1 MQRHQIT
8 NDFYLDEFE
17 RSQTATRHSINNSV
31 KIAGHVYGNICRL
44 CSDVLQP
51 VRDHIGAVINVSSGY
66 RSLKLNRRVGGVDTS
81 QHVSGLAADINAV
94 GKTPMEL
101 AREIVHLQATGKVQF
116 DQLILEFGQ
125 WVHISTPGRWIDPR
139 GEILTAVK
147 VPRKFRKPK
156 TVYVRGLYTQED
168 ALRVARAKQL

>member
-17 RSQTATRHSINNSV
+17 RSQTATRHGIDNSV

-51 VRDHIGAVINVSSGY
+51 VRDYVGTVINVSSGY

-101 AREIVHLQATGKVQF
+101 AREIVQMQAAGEIQF

-125 WVHISTPGRWIDPR
+125 WVHVSIPGRWIDPR
-139 GEILTAVK
+139 VEILTAVK

-156 TVYVRGLYTQED
+156 TVYVRGLHTQPD
-168 ALRVARAKQL
+168 ALKIAQGRAV

>member
-1 MQRHQIT
+1 MQRRKIT
-8 NDFYLDEFE
+8 DDFYLDEFE
-17 RSQTATRHSINNSV
+17 RSQIATRHGIDNSV
-31 KIAGHVYGNICRL
+31 KFGGIVYTNIRRL
-44 CSDVLQP
+44 CRDVLQP

-66 RSLKLNRRVGGVDTS
+66 RSLKLNRKVGGVDTS

-101 AREIVHLQATGKVQF
+101 AREIVHLHDAGEIQF

-125 WVHISTPGRWIDPR
+125 WVHISTPSRWIDPR

-156 TVYVRGLYTQED
+156 TVYVRGLYMQDD